1 MSTSTS
7 SSGSKQRATLRY
19 TAMRLGVF
27 AGCFLV
33 VWGLTYFRLLP
44 SGLGDSN
51 FVWVVLLAL
60 ILSAPLSWVLLRK
73 QREAMSEQIVGTVDR
88 AKTRLTANQAQEDA

>member
-7 SSGSKQRATLRY
+7 SSVSKQRVTLRY

-27 AGCFLV
+27 AGCFFA
-33 VWGLTYFRLLP
+33 VWGLTYLGALP

-60 ILSAPLSWVLLRK
+60 ILSAPISWVVLRK
-73 QREAMSEQIVGTVDR
+73 QREAMSEQIVESVGR
-88 AKTRLTANQAQEDA
+88 AKTRLAANQGQEDA